1 MKKKKKQEKSN
12 KQIGAK
18 VYDQDDA
25 GIFLHDGSVEE
36 FFFSPSVSS
45 CLCGWKCEFKRDG
58 GRV

>member
-45 CLCGWKCEFKRDG
+45 CLCG
-58 GRV
+58 